1 MAAWASAASS
11 YRCTGGAA
19 TDTAAPP
26 GTVCSRPGVRRL
38 AHTVGVLLA
47 EELLLLGLDPV
58 EGTVVNNARRELL
71 VGLAGAL
78 VGELALA
85 GLVDLSGQRF
95 IAVGRPPGDPLLA
108 AAHQA
113 LAQSTGRRA
122 AAQLRGLGEGIG
134 GVWSRLVDGLADRG
148 VLGRHR
154 DHVSWFT
161 WFPVTRHPVL
171 QPTVREEV
179 LERVRAAAA
188 GEGEIEP
195 RTAVVLALAGPSG
208 LLEVVAPDRASR
220 RHARR
225 RIETATELTPVAPV
239 VKKVIAEMQAAAAA
253 VLMAVAAGGA
263 ASSS

>member
-1 MAAWASAASS
+1 M
-11 YRCTGGAA
+11 
-19 TDTAAPP
+19 
-26 GTVCSRPGVRRL
+26 
-38 AHTVGVLLA
+38 LLA

-58 EGTVVNNARRELL
+58 EGTVVNDARQELL
-71 VGLAGAL
+71 AGLGGAL

-85 GLVDLSGQRF
+85 GLVDLSGKRF
-95 IAVGRPPGDPLLA
+95 IAVGSPPGDPLLA

-122 AAQLRGLGEGIG
+122 AAQLRGLDKGIG

-148 VLGRHR
+148 VLGRRR
-154 DHVSWFT
+154 DHVSWFA

-171 QPTVREEV
+171 QPAVREEV

-195 RTAVVLALAGPSG
+195 RTAVVLALAG
-208 LLEVVAPDRASR
+208 
-220 RHARR
+220 RHGCWKSWRPKGQPAAARR

-239 VKKVIAEMQAAAAA
+239 VKKVIAEMHAAAAA
-253 VLMAVAAGGA
+253 VVSSGGGFGG
-263 ASSS
+263 S